1 MQKVSV
7 VALGCPKNTVEAE
20 YLLGIFRSKGFA
32 ITNNIKE
39 ADIAVIHTCSFIKD
53 AKEESEKAIQ
63 AILSV
68 KKKTGLR
75 VYVSGCLPQ
84 LLKNKMSSIFH
95 EIDGY
100 VGTGTL
106 KDLPQLIFNK
116 SFDRS
121 LLPPGGLSESKYRVL
136 SSLLPST
143 YLKIAEGCGHKCSF
157 CVIPSLR
164 GDYESRTIESLVN
177 EAKSLVDSGIKELI
191 LIAQDTTSYG
201 YDIYGVFAL
210 DKLLSKLAKI
220 KELKWIRLLYAYPS
234 SITDSLL
241 DVFKEYK
248 NICNY
253 IDIPIQHI
261 SKSVLSAMRRPLN
274 TASIIDKIKNKL
286 PNIVLR
292 TSIITGFPGENR
304 NDINELVSF
313 LEQGY
318 FQYVGVFEYSNQK
331 EADSSKLKKQV
342 KKSLAV
348 DRRILVENAQ
358 YSVFRSKIDKIKGND
373 VEFIVESCLQRK
385 TDKKY
390 NIIGRSYFQ
399 APEIDGNVTFLSNKL
414 LNVGD
419 FYRGKIKG
427 VKGYNIKVD
436 NCGNI
441 NELG

>member
-7 VALGCPKNTVEAE
+7 VALGCPKNMVEVE
-20 YLLGIFRSKGFA
+20 YLLGVFRSKGFA
-32 ITNNIKE
+32 ITNNIEE
-39 ADIAVIHTCSFIKD
+39 AAIAVIHTCSFIKN

-63 AILSV
+63 AVLSV
-68 KKKTGLR
+68 KEKTGLR

-84 LLKNKMSSIFH
+84 LLKNKMDFIFH
-95 EIDGY
+95 GIDGY
-100 VGTGTL
+100 VGTGSL
-106 KDLPQLIFNK
+106 KELPQLIFNK

-121 LLPPGGLSESKYRVL
+121 FLPPGGLNESKYRVL

-157 CVIPSLR
+157 CIIPSLR
-164 GDYESRTIESLVN
+164 GDYESRKIESLVN
-177 EAKSLVDSGIKELI
+177 EAKSLVNSGIKELV

-220 KELKWIRLLYAYPS
+220 KRLKWIRLLYAYPS

-253 IDIPIQHI
+253 MDIPIQHI
-261 SKSVLSAMRRPLN
+261 GKNVLSAMRRPLN
-274 TASIIDKIKNKL
+274 TASIIDKVKNKL

-292 TSIITGFPGENR
+292 TSIITGFPGESK
-304 NDINELVSF
+304 NDINELISF
-313 LEQGY
+313 LKQGY
-318 FQYVGVFEYSNQK
+318 FQYIGVFEYSNQK
-331 EADSSKLKKQV
+331 EADSSKFKKQI
-342 KKSLAV
+342 KKSVAV
-348 DRRILVENAQ
+348 DRRILVENVQ
-358 YSVFRSKIDKIKGND
+358 YSVFRSQIDKIKGND
-373 VEFIVESCLQRK
+373 VEFIVESCLQK
-385 TDKKY
+385 KSDNKY
-390 NIIGRSYFQ
+390 NVTGRTYFQ
-399 APEIDGNVTFLSNKL
+399 APEIDGSVTFLSDKPL
-414 LNVGD
+414 KVGD
-419 FYRGKIKG
+419 FYIGKIKG

-436 NCGNI
+436 NWRNI